1 MPAATATEWL
11 TAAAIGTGAYLPGA
25 LLILGLDHELPHL
38 SHLSPTAALHR
49 AIESGRYDPALITV
63 TNARHSARDATERA
77 RRIPR
82 DTAITA
88 AALLMLLTATP
99 EATR

>member
-11 TAAAIGTGAYLPGA
+11 TAAAIGTAAYVPGA
-25 LLILGLDHELPHL
+25 LLILGLDHELPRL
-38 SHLSPTAALHR
+38 PLAPALRR
-49 AIESGRYDPALITV
+49 AIESGRLDPALIAV
-63 TNARHSARDATERA
+63 TNARHTARATADRA
-77 RRIPR
+77 RHIQR